1 MASTAK
7 GRKALGLLRD
17 PGRLLTS
24 ILLGNTFVNVAASSV
39 AAGIAAELMPG
50 ALGMGLGVLVMT
62 FLLLVLGEISP
73 KSIARRRNRLWIER
87 AAPVM
92 GFLLKIFTP
101 AADLLKYPAEV
112 FDRFVPGRNSSESFR
127 ERELN
132 ILMEMAREEGFLG
145 GEADMASAILDL
157 DQRTCVSAMIPRETV
172 AFFMSDWDTS
182 RMISE
187 TGKSVHTA
195 YPLVDSQNGRMT
207 GVVDVRDL
215 LGASEFIV
223 REVPFFP
230 ESARLNNVLEGLR
243 EAGGGIG
250 AVVDEYG
257 DWTGIISV
265 SDILDRAV
273 FAGIPGTP
281 LPEGVSR
288 SDSGFVVPGSLPLD
302 LLSTLFDDAAL
313 TAKYAESCG
322 GFLQEI
328 TGCLPGK
335 GEIIIHGGFKFRILE
350 TSGNS
355 VRKILIH
362 PLEKK

>member
-1 MASTAK
+1 MASTTR
-7 GRKALGLLRD
+7 GRRALALLKD
-17 PGRLLTS
+17 QGRLLTS
-24 ILLGNTFVNVAASSV
+24 ILLGNTFVNVAAASV

-87 AAPVM
+87 SAPVM
-92 GFLLKIFTP
+92 GFVLKVFTP
-101 AADLLKYPAEV
+101 AADLLKYPAEAV
-112 FDRFVPGRNSSESFR
+112 DRFIPGRNSSESFR

-132 ILMEMAREEGFLG
+132 ILMEMARDEGFLG

-157 DQRTCVSAMIPRETV
+157 NQRTCISAMVPRESV
-172 AFFMSDWDTS
+172 AFFMSDWDTE
-182 RMISE
+182 RMITE
-187 TGKSVHTA
+187 AGKTVHTA

-215 LGASEFIV
+215 LGADESV
-223 REVPFFP
+223 LRTVPFFP
-230 ESARLNNVLEGLR
+230 ESARLNIVLKGLR
-243 EAGGGIG
+243 ETGGGIG

-265 SDILDRAV
+265 TDILDRAV
-273 FAGIPGTP
+273 FAGIPGNP

-288 SDSGFVVPGSLPLD
+288 SEDGFVVPGSLPLD
-302 LLSTLFDDAAL
+302 LLSTLFDDVEL
-313 TAKYAESCG
+313 QAKYAESCG

-328 TGCLPGK
+328 TGRLPAQ
-335 GEIIIHGGFKFRILE
+335 GETVIHAGFDFRVLE
-350 TSGNS
+350 ATGNS
-355 VRKILIH
+355 VKRILIS
-362 PLEKK
+362 PVEEK